1 MWHRTAD
8 TLNNT
13 FLSFFNLSTK
23 LRAERMS
30 LRPAVTLSSPH
41 HNLVPPLSPKTPVGM
56 PPPPRSPAGPQP
68 VRRSLLPSPSQ
79 CLAMLPGCVS
89 VLQGWAAEQPAALP
103 GLPGTRVSG
112 RLRFSAGVGEMPGKP
127 QAAYNGSEL
136 CGTLPHL
143 IEEPGCR
150 SRLQGHSA
158 RTQLHSALVEHQ
170 GSVRTSG
177 VLLSS

>member
-23 LRAERMS
+23 LCAERMS

-41 HNLVPPLSPKTPVGM
+41 HNLVPPLSPKTPVA
-56 PPPPRSPAGPQP
+56 SPAGPQP
-68 VRRSLLPSPSQ
+68 RSLLPSPSQ

-158 RTQLHSALVEHQ
+158 RTQLHPALVGHQ